1 MRRRFWLHVLKVI
14 VFVTL
19 AVVVIGTAIMLLWN
33 WLLPDLFGWQ
43 TISFLQAIGLLVLTR
58 ILLGGLRGR
67 WGHGGGH
74 WRARMAAR
82 WENMS
87 EEERARFRAGM
98 RHRCGSG
105 RGEPAEQQV

>member
-1 MRRRFWLHVLKVI
+1 
-14 VFVTL
+14 
-19 AVVVIGTAIMLLWN
+19 
-33 WLLPDLFGWQ
+33 
-43 TISFLQAIGLLVLTR
+43 
-58 ILLGGLRGR
+58 
-67 WGHGGGH
+67 
-74 WRARMAAR
+74 MAAR